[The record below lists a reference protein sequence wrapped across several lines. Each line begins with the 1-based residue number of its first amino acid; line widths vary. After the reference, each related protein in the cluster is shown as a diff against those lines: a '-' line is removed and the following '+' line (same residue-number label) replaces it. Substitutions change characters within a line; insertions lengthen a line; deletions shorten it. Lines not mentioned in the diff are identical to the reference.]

1 MTKLQHDYDESL
13 ANCAQLTQTLD
24 VQNEEIATLKTQQ
37 QTESREE
44 FENTHKEQVSALENE
59 LKIATKRFEDQ
70 TIELSSEINRLQQL
84 LDEQMNK
91 SNQYEEELK
100 EKYSQ
105 LDNQRLQIQTSQ
117 EMEVCSKVNLLVIYF
132 LCRLNVIHIER
143 KLKH

>member
-1 MTKLQHDYDESL
+1 LTKLQHDYDESL

-24 VQNEEIATLKTQQ
+24 AQNEEIATLKTQQ

>member
-1 MTKLQHDYDESL
+1 LTKLQHDYDESL

-24 VQNEEIATLKTQQ
+24 AQNEEIATLKTQQ
-37 QTESREE
+37 RTESREE
-44 FENTHKEQVSALENE
+44 LENTHKEQVSALENE

-117 EMEVCSKVNLLVIYF
+117 EMEVCSKVNLLVIYS

>member
-1 MTKLQHDYDESL
+1 LTKLQHDYDESL

>member
-24 VQNEEIATLKTQQ
+24 AQNEEIATLKTQQ